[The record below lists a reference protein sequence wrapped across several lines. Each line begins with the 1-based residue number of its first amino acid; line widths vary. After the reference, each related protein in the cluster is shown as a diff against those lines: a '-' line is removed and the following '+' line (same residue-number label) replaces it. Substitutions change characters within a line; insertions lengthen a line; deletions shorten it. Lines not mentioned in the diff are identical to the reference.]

1 MECLCFD
8 CFASE
13 ISPITGEC
21 PSNNEAA
28 REDGLKQFIS
38 CPSCSEYIWVDE
50 QGIRED
56 NNFTI
61 YTSPIQHRNYW
72 FPTEEEAQKFAD
84 FMKESEIWKF
94 HPRRG
99 DVEVV
104 DRLTHHFRKGYPEGD
119 QLMGRPEVAARGGRS
134 ATPSHPRKDDR

>member
-13 ISPITGEC
+13 VSPLTGEC

-28 REDGLKQFIS
+28 REDGLKQFIA
-38 CPSCSEYIWVDE
+38 CPSCCEYIWVDE

-56 NNFTI
+56 NNFTL
-61 YTSPIQHRNYW
+61 YTSLTDHLNYW
-72 FPTEEEAQKFAD
+72 FPTEEQARKFAA
-84 FMKESEIWKF
+84 FLNESTAIS
-94 HPRRG
+94 
-99 DVEVV
+99 DDLEVV
-104 DRLTHHFRKGYPEGD
+104 GRLTHHFRKGYPEGD
-119 QLMGRPEVAARGGRS
+119 QLTGRPEVAAQGGRS